1 MRGGA
6 APTGPVP
13 PLAPDS
19 VDRQQYET
27 FVVELLV
34 DDQRAVRGTRM
45 VHVQTGSEERW
56 AGWDEERLV
65 RFVLTH
71 ADLTLP

>member
-1 MRGGA
+1 VALPDG
-6 APTGPVP
+6 VQSHSP
-13 PLAPDS
+13 PSVS

-34 DDQRAVRGTRM
+34 DEQGAVRRTRM
-45 VHVQTGSEERW
+45 VHVQTGTEERW

-65 RFVLTH
+65 RFVVTH
-71 ADLTLP
+71 GDFTLP